1 MLLRHVPLPLGY
13 RTLYGERAR
22 NRTSNLVVKSH
33 LLCLLSYTPH
43 VYGADCRSRTDDLR
57 FTRPL
62 LWPSELS
69 RLKWSGWQD
78 LNLRPS
84 APKADALPSCAT
96 SRNLCGSPTRTRT
109 WNEGFKG
116 LCATI
121 TPSANMWWR
130 WTGSNRRPDA
140 CKAPA
145 LPTELHPHYICGG
158 RGGSRT
164 LLVFTILRLAT
175 GSLSGR
181 PPFQNGGECRI

>member
-96 SRNLCGSPTRTRT
+96 SRKS
-109 WNEGFKG
+109 FM
-116 LCATI
+116 A
-121 TPSANMWWR
+121 
-130 WTGSNRRPDA
+130 RRPGLEPGM
-140 CKAPA
+140 KGSKPLV
-145 LPTELHPHYICGG
+145 LPLHHRRICGG
-158 RGGSRT
+158 DGRDRT
-164 LLVFTILRLAT
+164 DDLMLAKHP
-175 GSLSGR
+175 LSQLSYT
-181 PPFQNGGECRI
+181 PIIFVAEGEGVEPSWYSPSSG